1 VNLLLLLLLL
11 LLVYVVCCL
20 PQSADQGL
28 LMSDRSMPLNQ
39 QAFVC
44 AELLTAAAVAPAVAA
59 AVVAAIAVG
68 CARHA
73 V

>member
-1 VNLLLLLLLL
+1 
-11 LLVYVVCCL
+11 
-20 PQSADQGL
+20 
-28 LMSDRSMPLNQ
+28 MSDRSMPLNQ